1 MSKSDGKLGSTV
13 GNVVAMPRSAN
24 NIERDK
30 VRGSLARL
38 PAAMHSLREKSQ
50 QLLQPLLS
58 SVFDQADDAL
68 FQLADTAAS
77 NQDQNLYFE
86 SMREVRISRRDICK
100 AFAGLQD
107 KAFSELL
114 EPSSDAD
121 EAGLSA
127 DSLSLVPREEL
138 EELVAV
144 DAMVAKAC
152 EHCALALEHLSLR
165 IDNQLS
171 IKVDAANNPFAPRV
185 FCDAFTQPVKALN
198 IDIKAKLIIF
208 KLFDKLV
215 MTQLAD
221 VYRQFNEILVAQNI
235 LPTLA
240 QDLKS
245 ANQGPASSAP
255 TGGSAAESAAPVNPE
270 TTAAEGELLNN
281 LHNLMVARRSG
292 NEHTLGAP
300 ASPAALQMVLSQLQQ
315 SQQSYQPSIVDGHI
329 APQNLHGLAE
339 SALLSQQQGY
349 ISAGESDVINLVDML
364 FEFIL
369 EDRNLA
375 APMKVLLARLQ
386 IPLLRLALND
396 KSFFARSGHPA
407 RRLVNE
413 MSSAALGWQ
422 EVQAGT
428 SESKRH
434 DRLFEKVESTVEQL
448 LNDDGSD
455 AELISTLLVD
465 FVAFVE
471 KERHRAKILE
481 QRLLDAEDGK
491 ARSEVARAL
500 VDASLKEL
508 KGAAELPQVGEDL
521 IGQAWSNVLLMV
533 ALKHGEDSDEW
544 RANIELAGDLIWSLS
559 APLTRENRYKLLKLA
574 PRLLKGLRAG
584 LESIA
589 YSPYDM
595 TQHFKALEA
604 AHIQRLK
611 ASTASAATDGVAP
624 QSAPQSSAAK
634 DTAATDSAP
643 KSSTEKPRL
652 ALSEETLSAAEPV
665 VNKAETN
672 KAEKAIDQDTASPAV
687 STAEHDA
694 EINAVAIDD
703 TWLTQVDGL
712 TQGGWFEMEGAD
724 AQPFRCRLAAIIR
737 AVDKYIFVNRSG
749 MKVAEKSRVELAQ
762 ALQKNELR
770 LLDDGMLF
778 ERALEGV
785 IGNLRQTRGQ
795 VQ

>member
-1 MSKSDGKLGSTV
+1 MSKSDGKLGSVV
-13 GNVVAMPRSAN
+13 GNVVAMPRSSTN
-24 NIERDK
+24 VERDK

-50 QLLQPLLS
+50 QLLQPLLNN
-58 SVFDQADDAL
+58 VFDQADDAL

-86 SMREVRISRRDICK
+86 SMREVRISRRDVCK
-100 AFAGLQD
+100 AFVGLQD

-114 EPSSDAD
+114 DPSSDS
-121 EAGLSA
+121 ETTEVSA
-127 DSLSLVPREEL
+127 DTLSLVPREEL

-144 DAMVAKAC
+144 DAMIAKAC
-152 EHCALALEHLSLR
+152 ESCAQSIEHLSLR

-171 IKVDAANNPFAPRV
+171 VKVEASNNPFAPRV

-208 KLFDKLV
+208 KLFDKLI
-215 MTQLAD
+215 MGQLDD
-221 VYRQFNEILVAQNI
+221 VYRQFNEILIAQNI
-235 LPTLA
+235 LPSLA

-245 ANQGPASSAP
+245 ASKDPSHTAQAAAVSSVPQGVVQGTA
-255 TGGSAAESAAPVNPE
+255 SAA
-270 TTAAEGELLNN
+270 TAEGELLDN
-281 LHNLMVARRSG
+281 LHNLMAARRSG
-292 NEHTLGAP
+292 NAATVGTP

-315 SQQSYQPSIVDGHI
+315 TQQSYQPSIVDGHMTS
-329 APQNLHGLAE
+329 QNLHGLAE
-339 SALLSQQQGY
+339 SALMSQQQGY
-349 ISAGESDVINLVDML
+349 ISSGESDVINLVDML

-386 IPLLRLALND
+386 IPLLKLALND

-407 RRLVNE
+407 RRLMNE

-422 EVQAGT
+422 EVQADS

-434 DRLFEKVESTVEQL
+434 DRLYEKVESTVEQL
-448 LNDDGSD
+448 LNDDGGD
-455 AELISTLLVD
+455 AELITTLLVD
-465 FVAFVE
+465 FVAFID
-471 KERHRAKILE
+471 KESHRAKILE

-500 VDASLKEL
+500 VDASLGNL
-508 KGAAELPQVGEDL
+508 KGASALPQVGEEL
-521 IGQAWSNVLLMV
+521 INQAWSNVLLMV
-533 ALKHGEDSDEW
+533 ALKFGEDSEEW
-544 RANIELAGDLIWSLS
+544 RQHLDIANDLVWSLT
-559 APLTRENRYKLLKLA
+559 APLTRDNRYKLLKLA

-584 LESIA
+584 LESIS
-589 YSPYDM
+589 YNPYDM

-611 ASTASAATDGVAP
+611 ASMASAVPAP
-624 QSAPQSSAAK
+624 ESNVPDVEITAGKAELPQ
-634 DTAATDSAP
+634 P
-643 KSSTEKPRL
+643 VTEEVKVE
-652 ALSEETLSAAEPV
+652 AEEVVETLAVKPEAKV
-665 VNKAETN
+665 KANKVEDISV
-672 KAEKAIDQDTASPAV
+672 EQ
-687 STAEHDA
+687 
-694 EINAVAIDD
+694 
-703 TWLTQVDGL
+703 TWLTQVDSL
-712 TQGGWFEMEGAD
+712 TQGGWFEMEGVE
-724 AQPFRCRLAAIIR
+724 AQAFRCRLAAIIR
-737 AVDKYIFVNRSG
+737 SVDKFIFVNRSG

-762 ALQKNELR
+762 ALQKNEFR

>member
-1 MSKSDGKLGSTV
+1 MSKNDGKLGSIV
-13 GNVVAMPRSAN
+13 GNVVEMPRSSN
-24 NIERDK
+24 SIERDK

-50 QLLQPLLS
+50 QLLQPLLNT
-58 SVFDQADDAL
+58 VFDQADDAL

-86 SMREVRISRRDICK
+86 SMREVRISRRDVCK
-100 AFAGLQD
+100 AFVSRQD
-107 KAFSELL
+107 KAFAELL
-114 EPSSDAD
+114 EPSVDGEVA
-121 EAGLSA
+121 ALSA
-127 DSLSLVPREEL
+127 DTLSLVPREEL

-144 DAMVAKAC
+144 DAMIAKAC
-152 EHCALALEHLSLR
+152 ESCAQSIEHLSLR

-171 IKVDAANNPFAPRV
+171 VSVDSANNPFAPRV

-215 MTQLAD
+215 MGQLAD
-221 VYRQFNEILVAQNI
+221 VYHQFNEILVAQNI

-240 QDLKS
+240 QDLKKINKGQS
-245 ANQGPASSAP
+245 ASAPEASSQAA
-255 TGGSAAESAAPVNPE
+255 TVASGSVP
-270 TTAAEGELLNN
+270 TAAEGELLDN
-281 LHNLMVARRSG
+281 LHHLMVARRSANTATVG
-292 NEHTLGAP
+292 TP

-315 SQQSYQPSIVDGHI
+315 SQQSYQPTVVDGHM
-329 APQNLHGLAE
+329 APQDLHGLAE
-339 SALLSQQQGY
+339 TALMSQQQGY

-386 IPLLRLALND
+386 IPLLKLALND

-422 EVQAGT
+422 EVQAGS

-434 DRLFEKVESTVEQL
+434 DRLFEKIESTVEQL
-448 LNDDGSD
+448 LNDDASD

-465 FVAFVE
+465 FVAFVD

-500 VDASLKEL
+500 VDSSLLAL
-508 KGAAELPQVGEDL
+508 KGDNILPQVGEDL
-521 IGQAWSNVLLMV
+521 ISQAWGNVLLMV
-533 ALKHGEDSDEW
+533 ALKFGEDSDEW
-544 RANIELAGDLIWSLS
+544 RQHLDIASDLIWSLS
-559 APLTRENRYKLLKLA
+559 APLTRDNRYKLLKLA

-584 LESIA
+584 LESIS
-589 YSPYDM
+589 YNPYDM

-611 ASTASAATDGVAP
+611 ASMASAAPAP
-624 QSAPQSSAAK
+624 EAKVSQADVPESKQELPTEVTAISEPAIEVDKVEASVITSAVEENPAAQVK
-634 DTAATDSAP
+634 LEA
-643 KSSTEKPRL
+643 
-652 ALSEETLSAAEPV
+652 
-665 VNKAETN
+665 
-672 KAEKAIDQDTASPAV
+672 QAV
-687 STAEHDA
+687 SVDQ
-694 EINAVAIDD
+694 V
-703 TWLTQVDGL
+703 WLTQVDSL
-712 TQGGWFEMEGAD
+712 TQGGWFEMAGAEE
-724 AQPFRCRLAAIIR
+724 QLFRCRLAAIIR

-785 IGNLRQTRGQ
+785 IGNLRETRGQ

>member
-1 MSKSDGKLGSTV
+1 MSKSDSKLGSIV
-13 GNVVAMPRSAN
+13 GNVVAMPRSSN
-24 NIERDK
+24 NVERDK

-50 QLLQPLLS
+50 QLLQPLLNN
-58 SVFDQADDAL
+58 VFDQADDAL

-86 SMREVRISRRDICK
+86 SMREVRISRRDVCK
-100 AFAGLQD
+100 AFVGLQD

-114 EPSSDAD
+114 DPSSDSETTAV
-121 EAGLSA
+121 SA
-127 DSLSLVPREEL
+127 DTLSLVPREEL

-144 DAMVAKAC
+144 DAMIAKAC
-152 EHCALALEHLSLR
+152 ESCAQSIEHLSLR

-171 IKVDAANNPFAPRV
+171 VKVEASNNPFAPRV

-208 KLFDKLV
+208 KLFDKLI
-215 MTQLAD
+215 MGQLSD
-221 VYRQFNEILVAQNI
+221 VYRQFNEILIAQNI
-235 LPTLA
+235 LPSLA

-245 ANQGPASSAP
+245 ASKGPSHTAQAAACSSVPQGVVQGTA
-255 TGGSAAESAAPVNPE
+255 SAA
-270 TTAAEGELLNN
+270 TAEGELLDN
-281 LHNLMVARRSG
+281 LHNLMAARRSG
-292 NEHTLGAP
+292 NAATVGTP

-315 SQQSYQPSIVDGHI
+315 TQQSYQPSIVDGHMTS
-329 APQNLHGLAE
+329 QNLHGLAE
-339 SALLSQQQGY
+339 SALMSQQQGY
-349 ISAGESDVINLVDML
+349 ISSGESDVINLVDML

-386 IPLLRLALND
+386 IPLLKLALND

-407 RRLVNE
+407 RRLMNE

-422 EVQAGT
+422 EVQAGS

-434 DRLFEKVESTVEQL
+434 DRLYEKVESTVEQL
-448 LNDDGSD
+448 LSDDGGD
-455 AELISTLLVD
+455 AELITTLLVD
-465 FVAFVE
+465 FVAFID
-471 KERHRAKILE
+471 KESHRAKILE

-500 VDASLKEL
+500 VDASLGNL
-508 KGAAELPQVGEDL
+508 QGVDTLPQVGEEL
-521 IGQAWSNVLLMV
+521 INQAWSNVLLMV
-533 ALKHGEDSDEW
+533 ALKFGEDSEEW
-544 RANIELAGDLIWSLS
+544 RQHLDIANDLVWSLT
-559 APLTRENRYKLLKLA
+559 APLTRDNRYKLLKLA

-584 LESIA
+584 LESIS
-589 YSPYDM
+589 YNPYDM

-611 ASTASAATDGVAP
+611 ASMASAVPAP
-624 QSAPQSSAAK
+624 ESNVPDVEITAAK
-634 DTAATDSAP
+634 AELP
-643 KSSTEKPRL
+643 QPVTEEVKVE
-652 ALSEETLSAAEPV
+652 AEEAVETLAVKPEAKVKVHKTE
-665 VNKAETN
+665 
-672 KAEKAIDQDTASPAV
+672 DASV
-687 STAEHDA
+687 EQ
-694 EINAVAIDD
+694 
-703 TWLTQVDGL
+703 TWLTQVDSL
-712 TQGGWFEMEGAD
+712 TQGGWFEMEGVE

-737 AVDKYIFVNRSG
+737 SVDKFIFVNRSG

>member
-1 MSKSDGKLGSTV
+1 MSKSDGKLESAI
-13 GNVVAMPRSAN
+13 GNVVAMPRSSSN
-24 NIERDK
+24 VERDK

-50 QLLQPLLS
+50 QLLQPLLNN
-58 SVFDQADDAL
+58 VFDQADDAL
-68 FQLADTAAS
+68 FQLADTATS

-86 SMREVRISRRDICK
+86 SMREVRISRRDVCK
-100 AFAGLQD
+100 AFVGLQD

-114 EPSSDAD
+114 DPS
-121 EAGLSA
+121 AGSETTEMSA
-127 DSLSLVPREEL
+127 DTLSLVPREEL

-144 DAMVAKAC
+144 DAMIAKAC
-152 EHCALALEHLSLR
+152 ESCAQSIEHLSLR

-171 IKVDAANNPFAPRV
+171 VKVEASNNPFAPRV

-208 KLFDKLV
+208 KLFDKLI
-215 MTQLAD
+215 MGQLDD
-221 VYRQFNEILVAQNI
+221 VYRQFNEILIAQNI
-235 LPTLA
+235 LPSLA

-245 ANQGPASSAP
+245 VSKGPSGTAQAVAGSSVSQGVVNGAA
-255 TGGSAAESAAPVNPE
+255 SAA
-270 TTAAEGELLNN
+270 TAELVDN
-281 LHNLMVARRSG
+281 LHNLMAARRSG
-292 NEHTLGAP
+292 NAASVGTP

-315 SQQSYQPSIVDGHI
+315 TQQSYQPSIVDGHMTS
-329 APQNLHGLAE
+329 QNLHWLAE
-339 SALLSQQQGY
+339 SALMSQQQGY
-349 ISAGESDVINLVDML
+349 ISSGESDVINLVDML

-386 IPLLRLALND
+386 IPLLKLALND
-396 KSFFARSGHPA
+396 KSFFARTGHPA
-407 RRLVNE
+407 RRLMNE

-422 EVQAGT
+422 EVQAGS

-434 DRLFEKVESTVEQL
+434 DRLYEKVESTVEQL
-448 LNDDGSD
+448 LNDDGGD
-455 AELISTLLVD
+455 AELITTLLVD
-465 FVAFVE
+465 FVAFIN

-491 ARSEVARAL
+491 ARSEIARAL
-500 VDASLKEL
+500 VDASLGNL
-508 KGAAELPQVGEDL
+508 QGVDTLPPVGEEL
-521 IGQAWSNVLLMV
+521 INQAWSNVLLMV
-533 ALKHGEDSDEW
+533 ALKFGEDSEEW
-544 RANIELAGDLIWSLS
+544 RQHLDIANDLVWSLT
-559 APLTRENRYKLLKLA
+559 APLTRDNRYKLLKLA

-584 LESIA
+584 LESIS
-589 YSPYDM
+589 YNPYDM

-611 ASTASAATDGVAP
+611 ASMASAVPAP
-624 QSAPQSSAAK
+624 ESNVPDVEITAAK
-634 DTAATDSAP
+634 AELP
-643 KSSTEKPRL
+643 QHVTEEVKVE
-652 ALSEETLSAAEPV
+652 AEEVVETLAVEPEAKV
-665 VNKAETN
+665 KANKVE
-672 KAEKAIDQDTASPAV
+672 Q
-687 STAEHDA
+687 
-694 EINAVAIDD
+694 
-703 TWLTQVDGL
+703 TWLTQVDSL
-712 TQGGWFEMEGAD
+712 TQGGWFEMEGVE

-737 AVDKYIFVNRSG
+737 RVDKFIFVNRSG

>member
-1 MSKSDGKLGSTV
+1 MSKSDGKLGV
-13 GNVVAMPRSAN
+13 IAGNVVAMPRSSN
-24 NIERDK
+24 NAERDK

-50 QLLQPLLS
+50 QLLQPLLN
-58 SVFDQADDAL
+58 SVFDQTDDAL
-68 FQLADTAAS
+68 FELADTAAS

-86 SMREVRISRRDICK
+86 SMREIRISRRDVCK

-107 KAFSELL
+107 KAFADLL
-114 EPSSDAD
+114 DPSSDSDAA
-121 EAGLSA
+121 EVSA
-127 DSLSLVPREEL
+127 DTLSLVPREEL

-152 EHCALALEHLSLR
+152 ESCAQSIEHLSLR

-171 IKVDAANNPFAPRV
+171 VKVELSNNPFAPRV
-185 FCDAFTQPVKALN
+185 FCDAFTQPIKALN
-198 IDIKAKLIIF
+198 IDIKAKLIVF

-215 MTQLAD
+215 MGQLAD

-235 LPTLA
+235 LPSLA
-240 QDLKS
+240 QDLKHAS
-245 ANQGPASSAP
+245 KEQSNTENSLAGSSMTQAVAQSPA
-255 TGGSAAESAAPVNPE
+255 
-270 TTAAEGELLNN
+270 TAVEGELLDN
-281 LHNLMVARRSG
+281 LHNLMSARRSA
-292 NEHTLGAP
+292 NASTIGAP

-315 SQQSYQPSIVDGHI
+315 TQQNYQPSIVDGHM
-329 APQNLHGLAE
+329 ASQNLHGLAE
-339 SALLSQQQGY
+339 SALMSQQQGY

-386 IPLLRLALND
+386 IPLLKLALND

-407 RRLVNE
+407 RRLMNE

-422 EVQAGT
+422 EVQAGS

-434 DRLFEKVESTVEQL
+434 DRLFEKVESTVSQL
-448 LNDDGSD
+448 LDDDGSD
-455 AELISTLLVD
+455 AELITSLLVD
-465 FVAFVE
+465 FVAFVD

-500 VDASLKEL
+500 VDTSLDGL
-508 KGAAELPQVGEDL
+508 KGTGVLPQIGEDL
-521 IGQAWSNVLLMV
+521 INQAWSNVLLMV
-533 ALKHGEDSDEW
+533 ALKFGEDSEEW
-544 RANIELAGDLIWSLS
+544 RQHLDIANDLVWSLT

-584 LESIA
+584 LESIS
-589 YSPYDM
+589 YNPFDM
-595 TQHFKALEA
+595 TQHFKALEE
-604 AHIQRLK
+604 AHLQRLK
-611 ASTASAATDGVAP
+611 SSMASATPAP
-624 QSAPQSSAAK
+624 ESKVPEIEVLKAK
-634 DTAATDSAP
+634 AESIKPIEEGKAEAEDTAQTIAVKPEAKIVANKKDEATV
-643 KSSTEKPRL
+643 E
-652 ALSEETLSAAEPV
+652 
-665 VNKAETN
+665 
-672 KAEKAIDQDTASPAV
+672 Q
-687 STAEHDA
+687 
-694 EINAVAIDD
+694 
-703 TWLTQVDGL
+703 TWLTQVDSL
-712 TQGGWFEMEGAD
+712 TQGGWFEMEGFE

-737 AVDKYIFVNRSG
+737 SVDKFIFVNRSG

-762 ALQKNELR
+762 ALEKNELR